1 MKILDCTLRDGGYY
15 NNWDFS
21 HDLIQEYLDVMAELP
36 IDYVEIGFR
45 RYKNEG
51 FLGPCAFSKLSFLN
65 TLDIPVN
72 LKLAVMIN
80 ATEIMEDSRSVSLS
94 RLSDLFPSSSE
105 VEKIKLVRI
114 ACGYEELFTIT
125 PALECLRN
133 KGFLVGLNLIQI
145 SELTDDEIINSGAF
159 VNAAQPDVF
168 YFADSLGSMTDLD
181 IKNVINLLRV
191 NWDGDI
197 GIHTHDN
204 MGLALKNSL
213 YANNLGVEWVD
224 STVLG
229 MGRGPGNA
237 KTEELLIE
245 FSEKNN
251 IYLNLASLIN
261 LIDVF
266 FSKLKNKY
274 SWGTNVFYYLAAKN
288 SIHPSYIQ
296 EMLGAAKYRNDDI
309 YRVIDFL
316 KNTPANRF
324 NHSNLDAALAI
335 DFSDSKGSWSCVD
348 SLSAKTVLILGN
360 GPSVK
365 KYKFSIESFIKK
377 NSPVVIGLNSAELI
391 DESLIDFRACSHPL
405 RILAEADKLA
415 RIETPLI
422 MPWNSISKIIQD
434 KLSHKKV
441 FNFGLMIKESTFSF
455 FDKEC
460 IAPNYLAFSYVIA
473 LSSSGKA
480 SQILLAGFDGYQED
494 EIRQG
499 EMVSVIESYQRA
511 LGTVSLKSITPTNYR
526 IPTLSV
532 YGL

>member
-21 HDLIQEYLDVMAELP
+21 HDLIQEYLYVMADLP
-36 IDYVEIGFR
+36 INYVEIGFR

-80 ATEIMEDSRSVSLS
+80 ATEIMEDGGSVSSS
-94 RLSDLFPSSSE
+94 RLSDLFPSSPE

-114 ACGYEELFTIT
+114 ACSYLELFTIK
-125 PALECLRN
+125 PALEWLRSE
-133 KGFLVGLNLIQI
+133 GFLVGLNLIQI

-251 IYLNLASLIN
+251 IHLNLVPLIN

-266 FSKLKNKY
+266 FSALKKQYN
-274 SWGTNVFYYLAAKN
+274 WGTNAFYYLAAKN

-316 KNTPANRF
+316 KNTTANRF
-324 NHSNLDAALAI
+324 NRSNIDVALAL
-335 DFSDSKGSWSCVD
+335 DFKDSKGSWIPSSVIKG
-348 SLSAKTVLILGN
+348 KTVLILGN
-360 GPSVK
+360 GPSVM
-365 KYKFSIESFIKK
+365 KYKFAIESFVKN
-377 NSPVVIGLNSAELI
+377 NSPVVIGLNSGELI
-391 DESLIDFRACSHPL
+391 DESLINFRVCSHPL
-405 RILAEADKLA
+405 RFLAEADKLA
-415 RIETPLI
+415 QIETPLV
-422 MPWNSISKIIQD
+422 MPWNSISKSVQE
-434 KLSHKKV
+434 KLNFKKV
-441 FNFGLMIKESTFSF
+441 FNFGLMIKEGTFSF

-460 IAPNYLAFSYVIA
+460 IAPNYLAFSYAIA
-473 LSSSGKA
+473 LSRSGQA
-480 SQILLAGFDGYQED
+480 SQILLAGFDGYQDD
-494 EIRQG
+494 ERRQR
-499 EMVSVIESYQRA
+499 EMVSVIESYQR
-511 LGTVSLKSITPTNYR
+511 LLDGVLLNSITPTNYR
-526 IPTLSV
+526 IPILSV